1 VDGVTIARQ
10 TPSMFQLIST
20 TCNKNLSSTPADLC
34 LNVTLYGLFNN
45 IKPYVVACWQR
56 ICNSSTNGVQQ
67 LVSYFG
73 PYVGQSYPANETG
86 YVMTVMAPPTLSS
99 VLGLCPSAS
108 MSSFASLEL
117 AGNFCYNGQHQVT
130 YRNTYSHT
138 GCSLL
143 CLNCPL
149 CLGVSFVSSQNLCH
163 VITEDTDL
171 NPGLLDNSTNC
182 LLTRPL
188 VTGHRRCVTMG
199 KEKSSSSSVLQAH
212 YSEIKEELLM
222 PDIVINQPSFTSP
235 SKTKGNIGAIGSFE
249 HADEGNVQHAQLHH
263 NDIVEADSN
272 EVAKELELELPD
284 QRVSH
289 GEVAKFVLPD
299 SQSHIP
305 GVENE
310 AQRSDSKDQDD
321 MLLPYDAVDLRD
333 VFKTQLVLRHVR
345 DMSSQTD

>member
-1 VDGVTIARQ
+1 
-10 TPSMFQLIST
+10 
-20 TCNKNLSSTPADLC
+20 
-34 LNVTLYGLFNN
+34 
-45 IKPYVVACWQR
+45 
-56 ICNSSTNGVQQ
+56 
-67 LVSYFG
+67 
-73 PYVGQSYPANETG
+73 
-86 YVMTVMAPPTLSS
+86 
-99 VLGLCPSAS
+99 
-108 MSSFASLEL
+108 
-117 AGNFCYNGQHQVT
+117 
-130 YRNTYSHT
+130 
-138 GCSLL
+138 
-143 CLNCPL
+143 
-149 CLGVSFVSSQNLCH
+149 
-163 VITEDTDL
+163 
-171 NPGLLDNSTNC
+171 
-182 LLTRPL
+182 
-188 VTGHRRCVTMG
+188 MG

-235 SKTKGNIGAIGSFE
+235 SKTKGNIGAIESFE

-321 MLLPYDAVDLRD
+321 MLLPYDAVDLLD